1 MLRTPY
7 KCCFILSH
15 LSWLCTTS
23 KMTYI
28 ATGGALNS
36 THPLPSWLLRFPHS
50 AEWLMQWQ
58 QWAANV
64 SHKEVVVEGR
74 MALHSASLLTSHT
87 VNMTSRTPAIHSSQ
101 PLSTQA
107 DATVSMKCSPLALQ
121 QLVYSE
127 RLDLLTASHWL
138 NFETVLNNESAHC
151 II

>member
-1 MLRTPY
+1 MLFYLIWSFLAVYHLQNDLHCDGWGVKLYSPPPPPG
-7 KCCFILSH
+7 CCVSHILQ
-15 LSWLCTTS
+15 W
-23 KMTYI
+23 
-28 ATGGALNS
+28 
-36 THPLPSWLLRFPHS
+36 P
-50 AEWLMQWQ
+50 MQWQ